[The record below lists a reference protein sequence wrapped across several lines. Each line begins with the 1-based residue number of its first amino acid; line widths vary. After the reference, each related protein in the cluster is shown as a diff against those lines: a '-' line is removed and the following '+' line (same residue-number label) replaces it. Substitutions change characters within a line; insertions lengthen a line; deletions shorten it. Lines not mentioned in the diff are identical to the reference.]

1 MAGENMSRKKKPQN
15 PKPEVEKEADYYKLK
30 TKAVKDLIEA
40 NEENSPPVS
49 KEELRQYTGRKLKLA
64 DWAKLLIIKWWF
76 PGAVC
81 FFFLWG
87 LGGYMADLLDTL
99 FVTGLALGVVTDML
113 TNNALRFFEK
123 KKGEADY
130 WIMVTK
136 QGYVSF
142 PLNILYAFVVL
153 FCVFVFYTTVNTAL
167 ASITGNTDKVFI
179 GVEPILFGLI
189 YLGFDL
195 LLIKLK
201 HLISGLIG
209 RKG

>member
-1 MAGENMSRKKKPQN
+1 MSRKKKPQN
-15 PKPEVEKEADYYKLK
+15 HKPEVEKEADYYKLK

-40 NEENSPPVS
+40 NEDNSPPVS
-49 KEELRQYTGRKLKLA
+49 KEELRKYTGRKLKLA
-64 DWAKLLIIKWWF
+64 DWAKLIIIKWWF

-153 FCVFVFYTTVNTAL
+153 FCVFMFYTGVNTAL
-167 ASITGNTDKVFI
+167 SAITGTTDKVFL

-201 HLISGLIG
+201 HIISGLIG

>member
-1 MAGENMSRKKKPQN
+1 MSRKKKPQN
-15 PKPEVEKEADYYKLK
+15 HKPEVEKEADYYKLK

-49 KEELRQYTGRKLKLA
+49 KEELRKYTGRKLKLA

-153 FCVFVFYTTVNTAL
+153 FCVFMFYTGVNTAL
-167 ASITGNTDKVFI
+167 SAITGTTDKVFL

-201 HLISGLIG
+201 HIISGLIG

>member
-1 MAGENMSRKKKPQN
+1 MSRKKKPQN
-15 PKPEVEKEADYYKLK
+15 HKPEVEKEADYYKLK

-40 NEENSPPVS
+40 NEDNSPPVS
-49 KEELRQYTGRKLKLA
+49 KEELRKYTGRKLKLA

-153 FCVFVFYTTVNTAL
+153 FCVFMFYTGVNTAL
-167 ASITGNTDKVFI
+167 SAITGTTDKVFL

-201 HLISGLIG
+201 HIISGLIG

>member
-1 MAGENMSRKKKPQN
+1 MSRKKKPQN
-15 PKPEVEKEADYYKLK
+15 HKPEVEKEADYYKLK

-40 NEENSPPVS
+40 NEDNSPPVS
-49 KEELRQYTGRKLKLA
+49 KEELRKYTGRKLKLA
-64 DWAKLLIIKWWF
+64 DWAKLIIIKWWF

-87 LGGYMADLLDTL
+87 LGEYMADMLDTL

-153 FCVFVFYTTVNTAL
+153 FCVFMFYTGVNTAL
-167 ASITGNTDKVFI
+167 SAITGTTDKVFL

-201 HLISGLIG
+201 HIISGLIG

>member
-1 MAGENMSRKKKPQN
+1 MSRKKKPQN
-15 PKPEVEKEADYYKLK
+15 HKPEVEKEADYYKLK

-40 NEENSPPVS
+40 NEDNSPPVS
-49 KEELRQYTGRKLKLA
+49 KEELRKYTGRKLKLA

-153 FCVFVFYTTVNTAL
+153 FCVFVFYTSVNTAL
-167 ASITGNTDKVFI
+167 ASITGNTDKVFL

-201 HLISGLIG
+201 HIISGLIG

>member
-1 MAGENMSRKKKPQN
+1 MSRKKKPQN
-15 PKPEVEKEADYYKLK
+15 HKPEVEKEADYYKLK

-40 NEENSPPVS
+40 NEDNSPPVS
-49 KEELRQYTGRKLKLA
+49 KEELRKYTGRKLKLA

-136 QGYVSF
+136 HGYVSF

-153 FCVFVFYTTVNTAL
+153 FCVFMFYTGVNTAL

-201 HLISGLIG
+201 HIISGLIG

>member
-1 MAGENMSRKKKPQN
+1 MSRKKKPQN
-15 PKPEVEKEADYYKLK
+15 HKPEVEKEADYYKLK

-40 NEENSPPVS
+40 NEDNSPPVS
-49 KEELRQYTGRKLKLA
+49 KEELRKYTGRKLKLA

-153 FCVFVFYTTVNTAL
+153 FCVFMFYTGVNTAL
-167 ASITGNTDKVFI
+167 SAITGTTDKVFL
-179 GVEPILFGLI
+179 GVEPILFGLV
-189 YLGFDL
+189 YLGFDM